1 MEIFNAILEHIVIGG
16 TIVFLVDLF
25 ALITKVP
32 NPITNQERVFLI
44 AIWPITLFMFIYT
57 VFKNLKR

>member
-1 MEIFNAILEHIVIGG
+1 MEILNTVLEYIAIGG
-16 TIVFLVDLF
+16 TIVLLVDLF

-44 AIWPITLFMFIYT
+44 AIWPITVLLFIRSM
-57 VFKNLKR
+57 FKNLKR